1 MNTCLWL
8 RSSSIDHL
16 TSCDVWI
23 KILIIWAANTLV
35 LTTSREQ
42 PCWWLCILYLCSYSA
57 IDQVSAYSSNNWIRV
72 ILTTNILTSIFLC
85 DIFVTVRTQDSLRT
99 RIYEKRRPLRAG
111 YIARKQFL
119 AKRYFKLI
127 RRLFFELK
135 STIHLKVFVL
145 KLLNM
150 FCIPMLL
157 HIKLDRGL
165 LMTVRVLK
173 AENCVRSLHVFWNRG
188 EISMQNFNNL

>member
-16 TSCDVWI
+16 RRCDVWI

-35 LTTSREQ
+35 LTNSREQ
-42 PCWWLCILYLCSYSA
+42 SCWWLCILYLCSYSA
-57 IDQVSAYSSNNWIRV
+57 IDQVSAYSSNNWI
-72 ILTTNILTSIFLC
+72 TEFLC

-135 STIHLKVFVL
+135 LTIHLKVFVL

-173 AENCVRSLHVFWNRG
+173 AENCVRSLHVFGNRG